1 MSKTVNANKIITC
14 NPLVFNMMYTWR
26 WPLNVIVIIFPI
38 IYQKQGK
45 KTKSSPKC
53 DICELFRRTK
63 IQIFSSGKS
72 GESQPLPKESR
83 GGMVSKAAA
92 VYTGAA
98 HYYGG
103 KFTTGNRQATNQ
115 GIPGPRMQSPWHMAR
130 SEEGG
135 RSDAEQTLIYQRHS
149 SDLRKRR
156 ARSGKTA
163 IA

>member
-1 MSKTVNANKIITC
+1 MEVAVERNC
-14 NPLVFNMMYTWR
+14 NNLPYNL
-26 WPLNVIVIIFPI
+26 P
-38 IYQKQGK
+38 KQGK

-53 DICELFRRTK
+53 DICELFRRTN
-63 IQIFSSGKS
+63 IQIYSCGKS

-115 GIPGPRMQSPWHMAR
+115 GIPGP
-130 SEEGG
+130 
-135 RSDAEQTLIYQRHS
+135 
-149 SDLRKRR
+149 
-156 ARSGKTA
+156 
-163 IA
+163 

>member
-14 NPLVFNMMYTWR
+14 NPLVLYLEVAVERNCNNLPY
-26 WPLNVIVIIFPI
+26 NFP
-38 IYQKQGK
+38 KQGK
-45 KTKSSPKC
+45 KPKSSPKC

-63 IQIFSSGKS
+63 IQFFSSGKS

-115 GIPGPRMQSPWHMAR
+115 GILGSWMQSPWHGVKNAAVQMP
-130 SEEGG
+130 S
-135 RSDAEQTLIYQRHS
+135 
-149 SDLRKRR
+149 KP
-156 ARSGKTA
+156 
-163 IA
+163 

>member
-1 MSKTVNANKIITC
+1 MEVAVERNC
-14 NPLVFNMMYTWR
+14 NNLPYNL
-26 WPLNVIVIIFPI
+26 P
-38 IYQKQGK
+38 KQGK

-115 GIPGPRMQSPWHMAR
+115 GILGPRMQSPWHMAR

-135 RSDAEQTLIYQRHS
+135 RPDAEQTLIYQRQF
-149 SDLRKRR
+149 
-156 ARSGKTA
+156 
-163 IA
+163 